1 MDVTVGAIAAGAAR
15 ARKALLDLEQTLN
28 AADAKLGDGDT
39 GSMLVRLSEA
49 MAASGVER
57 AASPSEAFGAL
68 ARAAMAATGSSLGTL
83 VATALMTL
91 SKRTRGRD
99 GVDWTELSGHL
110 AAARDACLARGGA
123 ALGDKTV
130 LDALDALAT
139 ALDGVSDAPSAHGNA
154 AAAGEAVLAE
164 FRDRPCRM
172 GRAKFFAERSV
183 GLDDPGMLALVRVSS
198 ALSMLDQTEEQR
210 T

>member
-1 MDVTVGAIAAGAAR
+1 MELTVGAIAAGAAR
-15 ARKALLDLEQTLN
+15 AREALLDLEQTLN

-49 MAASGVER
+49 MAGSDVER
-57 AASPSEAFGAL
+57 AASPSEAFGTL

-83 VATALMTL
+83 VSTALMTL
-91 SKRTRGRD
+91 AKRTKGRD
-99 GVDWTELSGHL
+99 GVNWTELSGHL

-130 LDALDALAT
+130 LDALDALAR
-139 ALDGVSDAPSAHGNA
+139 ALDGVSDAQA
-154 AAAGEAVLAE
+154 AREKAMVAGKAVLAE
-164 FRDRPCRM
+164 FHDRPCRM

-183 GLDDPGMLALVRVSS
+183 GLDDPGMLALVRVTS
-198 ALSMLDQTEEQR
+198 ALAMRDQTGNQR